1 MSDTISTLIA
11 FVGFLIV
18 FSMLAQSVQEALKSV
33 LKLKTGVWERFF
45 LSLYKREF
53 LLVEKDKDGKDTA
66 VPTSV
71 WKREFVGDFDS
82 RLKRLK
88 DVVVSADDLLQVVKS
103 VLYEIATIPPGNSLD
118 PNLLVPKLRE
128 LATKLKE
135 LTGLK
140 LDALL
145 SIYDRMDAK
154 TIEGLTDALQSFE
167 KLYPDLGYSVKQL
180 DKEAF
185 AALQD
190 NCKELLAAITMTE
203 KKVSDYRQQIECRI
217 DSWIAQ
223 VNEEYRRNMLKWTV
237 ITGFLLVLIFNADA
251 FVIFKYLN
259 TNPKLQAAVVTQAQE
274 AATKVLTSSADEL
287 NKINDLIKNGQMQE
301 ARSMMTQ
308 FAQRLE
314 NDFTML
320 KDVDNAKN
328 MSDIRGKLSQPVK
341 PEEEEGQ
348 LKGLEGELARQFAL
362 LNKTAINYHIQGME
376 SLDLPLGWAGA
387 WKRFTS
393 IPWGWEMLLLA
404 FSKAGGL
411 LLTTFMITFGAPFW
425 NDILTALVG
434 FKNSMKMK
442 S

>member
-33 LKLKTGVWERFF
+33 LKLKTGVWERFL

-53 LLVEKDKDGKDTA
+53 LLGENDTA
-66 VPTSV
+66 GATSI
-71 WKREFVGDFDS
+71 WKRVIGGEFVGDFDS

-88 DVVVSADDLLQVVKS
+88 DVVVSADDLLQTLKS
-103 VLYEIATIPPGNSLD
+103 LLYEIAMMPPGNSLD
-118 PNLLVPKLRE
+118 PNTLVPKLRE
-128 LATKLKE
+128 LVTKLKE

-154 TIEGLTDALQSFE
+154 TIEGLIGALQAFE

-180 DKEAF
+180 DKESF

-190 NCKELLAAITMTE
+190 NCKELLAAITMAE
-203 KKVSDYRQQIECRI
+203 KKVSDYRQQIECKI

-237 ITGFLLVLIFNADA
+237 ITGFLLVLMFNADA
-251 FVIFKYLN
+251 FVIYKYLN
-259 TNPKLQAAVVTQAQE
+259 TNPKLQAAVVTQAQD
-274 AATKVLTSSADEL
+274 AATKALTSSADEL
-287 NKINDLIKNGQMQE
+287 NKINDLIKNGPMKD

-328 MSDIRGKLSQPVK
+328 VSNIKVKSSQPGK
-341 PEEEEGQ
+341 SEEEELQ
-348 LKGLEGELARQFAL
+348 LKVLQGDLARQFAL
-362 LNKTAINYHIQGME
+362 LNKTAINYYIQGME
-376 SLDLPLGWAGA
+376 SLGLPLGWAEA

-393 IPWGWEMLLLA
+393 IPWGGEMLLLA

-411 LLTTFMITFGAPFW
+411 LLTTFLITFGAPFW
-425 NDILTALVG
+425 NDILTAIVG